1 MIDTL
6 TIQKIKDAASI
17 VDVIGDF
24 YTLRKRGVEYECK
37 CPFHQDKHYG
47 SFKISPKKN
56 YAKCFS
62 CGWQGGPVDFLMEHE
77 KLSFIDAIRWLGK
90 KYSIEVEGADQMD
103 VRPSQ
108 PREAVPELPML
119 VLPEKMWRLR
129 FGLSM
134 ENPFGR
140 WLYSI
145 NWDACQRNRILDML
159 TDYRI
164 GESRNGMVIY
174 WQIDEQQCVRTGKMM
189 LYRPDGHRDKESRYN
204 FDWIHAALY
213 RDPRSGY
220 SADKTDM
227 KTCLFGLHLLDKYTK
242 PGVEQTVC
250 IVESEKTALLMSI
263 AYGNHANQVW
273 MACGGLSNIN
283 RDKLAPIIRQH
294 RHITLYPDRDGVSA
308 WKQRAEQLHYDR
320 ISVDTDPVL
329 KWWKPE
335 DGEKADIADVVVRM
349 MNTKKIYKTVSE
361 VVEDIPAVQAMHEK
375 LKLEI
380 IEQSNNDRSTEN
392 QR

>member
-1 MIDTL
+1 MIDDA
-6 TIQKIKDAASI
+6 TIKKIKDAASI

-37 CPFHQDKHYG
+37 CPFHQDKHIG

-62 CGWQGGPVDFLMEHE
+62 CGWQGGPVDFIMEHE
-77 KLSFIDAIRWLGK
+77 KLSFLDAIRWLGK
-90 KYSIEVEGADQMD
+90 KYSIEVDGADQMD

-119 VLPEKMWRLR
+119 VLPDWMWRVK

-145 NWDACQRNRILDML
+145 NWDACQRNRIFDML

-164 GESRNGMVIY
+164 GEAKNGMVIY
-174 WQIDEQQCVRTGKMM
+174 WQIDEEQRTRTGKMM
-189 LYRPDGHRDKESRYN
+189 LYKADGHRDKESRYN

-213 RDPRSGY
+213 RDERTGY

-227 KTCLFGLHLLDKYTK
+227 KTCLFGLHLLDHYRQ

-250 IVESEKTALLMSI
+250 IVESEKTALLMAI
-263 AYGNHANQVW
+263 AYGNHAKQVW

-283 RDKLAPIIRQH
+283 RDKLAPLISQH

-320 ISVDTDPVL
+320 VSVDTDPVL

-349 MNTKKIYKTVSE
+349 MITKKIYKTVSE
-361 VVEDIPAVQAMHEK
+361 VVEDLPSIREMHDK

-380 IEQSNNDRSTEN
+380 IDQQNDRSTEN
-392 QR
+392 KR

>member
-1 MIDTL
+1 MIDDE
-6 TIQKIKDAASI
+6 TIKKIKDAASI

-24 YTLRKRGVEYECK
+24 YTLRKRGTEYECR
-37 CPFHQDKHYG
+37 CPFHEDKHLG
-47 SFKISPKKN
+47 SFKISPRKN

-90 KYSIEVEGADQMD
+90 KYSFEVEGADQMD
-103 VRPSQ
+103 VKPSQ
-108 PREAVPELPML
+108 PRESVPELPML

-189 LYRPDGHRDKESRYN
+189 LYKADGHRDKESRYN

-213 RDPRSGY
+213 RDPRTGY

-250 IVESEKTALLMSI
+250 IVESEKTAIIMAI

-294 RHITLYPDRDGVSA
+294 RHICLYPDRDGVAA

-361 VVEDIPAVQAMHEK
+361 VVEDMPAVQAMHEK
-375 LKLEI
+375 LNLEI
-380 IEQSNNDRSTEN
+380 IEQSNDRSQSEN

>member
-1 MIDTL
+1 MIDTS

-189 LYRPDGHRDKESRYN
+189 LYRPDGHRDKDSIGN
-204 FDWIHAALY
+204 FGWIHSRLFKAGKFDGEQWDVKKTLY
-213 RDPRSGY
+213 G
-220 SADKTDM
+220 M
-227 KTCLFGLHLLDKYTK
+227 HLLNLAPHATIN
-242 PGVEQTVC
+242 
-250 IVESEKTALLMSI
+250 IVESEKTALFMSI
-263 AYGNHANQVW
+263 CYGGMARNLW
-273 MACGGLSNIN
+273 MASGGKSNLSREKLKPLIEQR
-283 RDKLAPIIRQH
+283 RDIFI
-294 RHITLYPDRDGVSA
+294 YPDHDGIEE
-308 WKQRAEQLHYDR
+308 WQEQAKLINYPNLY
-320 ISVDTDPVL
+320 VKTDID
-329 KWWKPE
+329 KEYWRPE
-335 DGEKADIADVVVRM
+335 DGEKADIADILFRIIQGNERVESTKVVGDVLEEM
-349 MNTKKIYKTVSE
+349 AKTNPALQQLIDTFGLEKI
-361 VVEDIPAVQAMHEK
+361 
-375 LKLEI
+375 
-380 IEQSNNDRSTEN
+380 
-392 QR
+392 